1 MKKLNNVLGLITLIV
16 IIVLSMAACGD
27 DSESDFDPGNSN
39 HIDNNTLTWTVV
51 TDSKFGS
58 NSINSVAYGNGRW
71 VAVGWDGRMSYS
83 DNGKDWTK
91 VENSNFGVDNILGI
105 SYGNGRWVAVG
116 NYGKIAYSDDNGET
130 WIMAT
135 NFGNINFQSVAYGNG
150 RWVAGGYGSYNDKI
164 AYSDDNGE
172 T

>member
-58 NSINSVAYGNGRW
+58 NSINSVAYGNGKC
-71 VAVGWDGRMSYS
+71 VAFYGHKKLWRRE
-83 DNGKDWTK
+83 NCTK
-91 VENSNFGVDNILGI
+91 GVSPTAIFRSLAALRRGVRLQ
-105 SYGNGRWVAVG
+105 S
-116 NYGKIAYSDDNGET
+116 
-130 WIMAT
+130 
-135 NFGNINFQSVAYGNG
+135 FLPNINLFFSLYFLCNYRPWDALPLE
-150 RWVAGGYGSYNDKI
+150 ASI
-164 AYSDDNGE
+164 
-172 T
+172 